1 MEIYRIENTII
12 GSCLLE
18 RGVFTQVRHLVKADE
33 FQDYRNEG
41 IWSTMNELYLKG
53 KPIDFLTVCEKIGA
67 NKELTK
73 HMAHCCDGVASTVNV
88 EYYCQILIDNIN
100 HQEQVD
106 ASREAAENPEVL
118 KTEDW
123 RERQA
128 KRNSKA
134 HERIVRFKKAD
145 DINSQL
151 SDTLKAIEAAS
162 KLEGLSGIPTG
173 SERLDEMTGGWQ
185 QGYYILAGRPSMGK
199 TARML
204 DFLYNACINGKSV
217 YVASLEMP
225 VEQLMVRLF
234 SRITSINSKHMRT
247 REAKNIDMIKVQDAA
262 SIIGEWK
269 LTIDDRARMSMD
281 TITAGIKEH
290 QRKFDGVDMIFI
302 DYLGLIASEYRT
314 GRNKTDEVT
323 EISARCQGL
332 SKEFNC
338 AVMVLSQLN
347 RGVEARSDRRPM
359 SSDLRDSGAIEQD
372 ADMLMMIYR
381 PSAYYADN
389 TDDPDYKEM
398 NPSDYSKLSELLIRK
413 NRNGEIGMLEE
424 YVDLSKGAYSS
435 SAQPEWNEINPT
447 PEDEIVF

>member
-1 MEIYRIENTII
+1 MMDTYRTENSVI
-12 GSCLLE
+12 GACLLE
-18 RGVFTQVRHLVKADE
+18 RGVFTQVRHLLKPDE

-41 IWSTMNELYLKG
+41 IWQIMDEMYLKSQ
-53 KPIDFLTVCEKIGA
+53 PIDFLTVCEKIGPD
-67 NKELTK
+67 KDITK
-73 HMAHCCDGVASTVNV
+73 HMAQCCQGVASTVNV

-100 HQEQVD
+100 HREQVN
-106 ASREAAENPEVL
+106 ASREASENPEVL

-123 RERQA
+123 REREAMRQ
-128 KRNSKA
+128 RKA
-134 HERIVRFKKAD
+134 QERIARFKKAD

-151 SDTLKAIEAAS
+151 NQTLKSIEAAS

-173 SERLDEMTGGWQ
+173 SERLDEMMGGWQ
-185 QGYYILAGRPSMGK
+185 KGYYIIAARPSMGK

-204 DFLYNACINGKSV
+204 DFLYHAATNGKSI

-225 VEQLMVRLF
+225 VEQLMVRLI

-247 REAKNIDMIKVQDAA
+247 QEAKNIDMVKVQDAA
-262 SIIGEWK
+262 SIIGDWNI
-269 LTIDDRARMSMD
+269 TIDDRPRMSMD

-290 QRKFDGVDMIFI
+290 ERKFNGVDMIFI

-332 SKEFNC
+332 VKEFDC

-347 RGVEARSDRRPM
+347 RGVESRGDKRPM
-359 SSDLRDSGAIEQD
+359 SSDIRDSGAIEQD

-381 PSAYYADN
+381 PSAYYQDSF
-389 TDDPDYKEM
+389 DDPDYKDVSPDE
-398 NPSDYSKLSELLIRK
+398 YQKISELIIRK
-413 NRNGEIGMLEE
+413 NRNGEIGVVKE
-424 YVDLSKGAYSS
+424 YVDLSRGAYSS
-435 SAQPEWNEINPT
+435 NLENWNDITPLPEKDIE
-447 PEDEIVF
+447 F

>member
-1 MEIYRIENTII
+1 MEIYKIENSII

-41 IWSTMNELYLKG
+41 IWAAMNELYLKSQ
-53 KPIDFLTVCEKIGA
+53 PIDFLTVCEKIGA
-67 NKELTK
+67 NKELTI
-73 HMAHCCDGVASTVNV
+73 HMAKCCDGVASTVNV

-106 ASREAAENPEVL
+106 ASREAAENPDVL
-118 KTEDW
+118 KTEEW
-123 RERQA
+123 REKEA
-128 KRNSKA
+128 KRQIKA
-134 HERIVRFKKAD
+134 HERIIRFKKAD
-145 DINSQL
+145 DINTQL

-173 SERLDEMTGGWQ
+173 SERLDEMMGGWQ
-185 QGYYILAGRPSMGK
+185 KGYYILAGRPSMGK

-204 DFLYNACINGKSV
+204 DFLYHAATNGKSV

-234 SRITSINSKHMRT
+234 ARITSINSKHMRT
-247 REAKNIDMIKVQDAA
+247 REAKNIDMVKVQDAA
-262 SIIGEWK
+262 SVIGDWN
-269 LTIDDRARMSMD
+269 LTIDDRPRMSMD

-290 QRKFDGVDMIFI
+290 ERKFNGVDMIFI

-332 SKEFNC
+332 VKEFDC

-347 RGVEARSDRRPM
+347 RGVEARGDKRPL

-381 PSAYYADN
+381 PSFYYSESF
-389 TDDPDYKEM
+389 DDPDYKDM
-398 NPSDYSKLSELLIRK
+398 NPDEYKKLSELIIRK
-413 NRNGEIGMLEE
+413 NRNGEIGMVKEF
-424 YVDLSKGAYSS
+424 VDMSKGAYTSS
-435 SAQPEWNEINPT
+435 SENWNDIKPLSEENI
-447 PEDEIVF
+447 EF